1 MTELKEV
8 RAMDDFRERDYPYSY
23 AGFFLRLV
31 AFLIDMMV
39 VYALFNIIKVFV
51 PFDIKASVFSFT
63 IEEILKTLLTLAYF
77 SLMTFFTGGRTLGK
91 MLLGLRVISLSSDK
105 LSFSQVVLREVC
117 GRYVQNKFKLIY
129 IIVGISPKKQSLFD
143 ILLDTTVVKEDL
155 FRHLYEK

>member
-8 RAMDDFRERDYPYSY
+8 RAMDDFRERVYPYSY

-129 IIVGISPKKQSLFD
+129 IIVGISPKKTKL
-143 ILLDTTVVKEDL
+143 I
-155 FRHLYEK
+155 